1 MIYTLFIV
9 AIVLIAVAGIYSILI
24 TRNLIRVLIALEIVS
39 KAGILLLLLGGSIS
53 GQLAL
58 AESFIIILIIV
69 EVVVTAI
76 GATLCIALHKRTGS
90 LDISFLSKQKEGI
103 NAE

>member
-1 MIYTLFIV
+1 MIYTLFII
-9 AIVLIAVAGIYSILI
+9 AIVLIAAAGIYSILV

-58 AESFIIILIIV
+58 AESFIIVLIIV

-90 LDISFLSKQKEGI
+90 LDISFLSKHKEGI